1 MGYDDLSA
9 EEKLQLAIDFV
20 ARGQT
25 LPNKLV
31 EFLKAEGLYDAITQP
46 VPDSV
51 AA

>member
-9 EEKLQLAIDFV
+9 EEKLQLAINFV
-20 ARGQT
+20 ATGQP
-25 LPNKLV
+25 LPSALV
-31 EFLKAEGLYDAITQP
+31 KFLKSEGLYEAITQP